1 LSLKNFF
8 FVEVRRSPVET
19 HQSLYYTNRN
29 KMGKSR
35 LGGIVRSLSLLLRG
49 RKRAEAKNETHEV
62 VTQTPVAAETTTAV
76 VVHPPVASQQRG
88 DEKIIEAS
96 ALQFPFLELPLIL
109 GKVTKSRRRRHWSDS
124 ESDSF
129 DERFHQPPCLFNRD
143 NIDVDVR
150 PEPTPKEKL
159 VSTMEN
165 ISDLVKHNWLSKQV
179 ASKGLVVVH
188 GEEDLSQSWSL
199 QLNGKDLFS
208 MAVYP
213 DEASSLQ
220 IQLKVFDK
228 EVAEAML
235 PNVDRFDP
243 HYFATDHFLA
253 LTTCLVLQAPLEMF
267 KPTLNPALI
276 VDKTDV
282 TVALSARTKL
292 DHGDYGLQWS
302 EDDEDGGVL
311 RPSKSKAHASPFLAE
326 LEFSGI
332 VGMNEHF
339 GATAVV
345 LMSDNGT
352 VDRIVAAG
360 PWLRLHSV
368 LEKYGMSALAKH
380 REILCGES
388 SALVIGKDDEV
399 SVRGYGGGWTFIDIG
414 RHTIGVSADHEYW
427 LICTGKV
434 AVVCKGVELIARFE
448 MRPASCSS
456 RRLRDYHRAGRRGWT
471 AVLTHA
477 CQAYASDIGNVID
490 TTDEPPVGASGDGG
504 DQESSKLGD
513 FLRAKYMTPFVRAWI
528 GCSRSFGIGR
538 TVHRRSLVRD
548 RSFASTGCQVTC
560 ESVTDDGADGLVL
573 LFAKSCA
580 ENLAGIVSILADDCL
595 QAYRLLPPQRL
606 VLGKLPCPTVFKVVD
621 EPIGYLFDSPSAASR
636 TTPRVYALWA
646 FDDRVVYMC
655 LHVETSNAFFVIVR
669 VDRDTKVVKSVR
681 WTNWRG
687 RTADFTKGCV
697 SPRSV
702 QFGALR
708 LHGVSI
714 DGPCGSRIF
723 SSEEST
729 EANPIGVD
737 RFSLVLCPA
746 DANVVTEVDH
756 PTLPGEKVRVPTM
769 VKETLSFTNLLT
781 KSGRD
786 AKDVTLH
793 RTVEFVLNGGA
804 LAWKGGARVTSA
816 STGVDGEKASDKIA
830 PNTRHSKKSII
841 KLSETGYLVYKVCAT
856 RKNQACLVTLYVPP
870 TSAVATAGESK
881 YRFSDVLVVAMDLIP
896 CLEINGGK
904 PWSDFKPSHPDLLTF
919 IADAASG
926 EGKVSRKAIRA
937 AKKRGLTIKRTS
949 CCAACGCDRPEAMD
963 EKEPWMTYEPCRHS
977 VCFKCY
983 VDSVAYMAKNA
994 HPKCLVCK
1002 ADVTACHSTKA
1013 DDVLDIWKWSLDDVE
1028 KFVQGGPTEA
1038 LPPVYR
1044 RTGIVYKLGAR
1055 MHAADFAMD
1064 LNAVCMGGFHACL
1077 TPKPAIEGFGE
1088 FEGRVPWFAPR
1099 VETEADRVVPSDVD
1113 PDLVDSE
1120 EGDEVVCGERRCSPK
1135 QHEASFEKTP
1145 LVLPAVASSSR
1156 VYFGSESGNVGADDG
1171 DRSLTGDV
1179 TVTHSK
1185 IPAAAFDGSA
1195 GAYLKSVSFLQD
1207 ATIGADA
1214 ASSSTVMSQD
1224 ALSDWLN
1231 QAVPPVPSGTASP
1244 SGPNFDKPWEEDDAE
1259 EGWAYFPDVPA
1270 RSAKSPVGKT
1280 VPRSSTTDEATPSS
1294 K

>member
-1 LSLKNFF
+1 
-8 FVEVRRSPVET
+8 
-19 HQSLYYTNRN
+19 
-29 KMGKSR
+29 MGKSR

-49 RKRAEAKNETHEV
+49 RKRAEAKKETHEV
-62 VTQTPVAAETTTAV
+62 VSQTPTVAEPTAAAV
-76 VVHPPVASQQRG
+76 VDPPVASQRHAK
-88 DEKIIEAS
+88 EKIVDAPT
-96 ALQFPFLELPLIL
+96 LQFPFLELPLIL
-109 GKVTKSRRRRHWSDS
+109 GEVTKSRRRRQWSDS

-150 PEPTPKEKL
+150 PEPTPKERL
-159 VSTMEN
+159 VSTLEN
-165 ISDLVKHNWLSKQV
+165 ISDLVRLNWLSKQV
-179 ASKGLVVVH
+179 ASRGLVVVH
-188 GEEDLSQSWSL
+188 GEEESSESWSL

-208 MAVYP
+208 MAVCP

-243 HYFATDHFLA
+243 YYFAIDQFLA

-267 KPTLNPALI
+267 NPTLKPALV

-282 TVALSARTKL
+282 TVAQSARTKSRP
-292 DHGDYGLQWS
+292 DDYGLQWS
-302 EDDEDGGVL
+302 EDDEDEGVL
-311 RPSKSKAHASPFLAE
+311 RPSKSKTPASPFLAE

-345 LMSDNGT
+345 LMSDDGT
-352 VDRIVAAG
+352 VDKFVAAG

-368 LEKYGMSALAKH
+368 LGKYGMSALTKH

-388 SALVIGKDDEV
+388 SASVVGKDDEV
-399 SVRGYGGGWTFIDIG
+399 SVRGYGGGWTFIDVG

-434 AVVCKGVELIARFE
+434 TVVCKGVELIARFE
-448 MRPASCSS
+448 MRPASCSTS
-456 RRLRDYHRAGRRGWT
+456 RLRDCHRAGRRGWT

-477 CQAYASDIGNVID
+477 CEAYASDVGNVID
-490 TTDEPPVGASGDGG
+490 AADEPPVGASDDGSG
-504 DQESSKLGD
+504 RSSSMLGD

-528 GCSRSFGIGR
+528 GCSRSYGIGR
-538 TVHRRSLVRD
+538 TVRCHSLVRD
-548 RSFASTGCQVTC
+548 KSFASAGCQVTC
-560 ESVTDDGADGLVL
+560 EAVTGEGGPSLVL

-580 ENLAGIVSILADDCL
+580 ESLAGMVSILADDCL
-595 QAYRLLPPQRL
+595 EAYRLLPPQRL

-621 EPIGYLFDSPSAASR
+621 EPIGYMFDSSSAASR
-636 TTPRVYALWA
+636 TTPHVYALWA
-646 FDDRVVYMC
+646 LDDQLVYMC
-655 LHVETSNAFFVIVR
+655 LHVEASTAFFVTVR
-669 VDRDTKVVKSVR
+669 VDRDTRIVKSIR

-697 SPRSV
+697 SPKSG

-708 LHGVSI
+708 LNGVSI

-723 SSEEST
+723 STEEST
-729 EANPIGVD
+729 DANPIGVD

-746 DANVVTEVDH
+746 DTNVTTEVDH

-769 VKETLSFTNLLT
+769 VRETLSFTNLLT

-816 STGVDGEKASDKIA
+816 STGVDGEKSSDKVA

-841 KLSETGYLVYKVCAT
+841 KLSDTGYLVYKVCAT

-904 PWSDFKPSHPDLLTF
+904 PWSDFKPSHPELLTL

-926 EGKVSRKAIRA
+926 EGKVSRRAIRA

-949 CCAACGCDRPEAMD
+949 SCAACGCDKPEAMD

-1013 DDVLDIWKWSLDDVE
+1013 EDVLDIWKWSLDDVE
-1028 KFVQGGPTEA
+1028 KFAGDGPTEA

-1044 RTGIVYKLGAR
+1044 RTGIVYELGAR

-1077 TPKPAIEGFGE
+1077 TPKPAIDGFGE

-1099 VETEADRVVPSDVD
+1099 VETEADRVTPGDVD

-1120 EGDEVVCGERRCSPK
+1120 EGNEMVCSERRCSPK
-1135 QHEASFEKTP
+1135 QHEASFEKTA
-1145 LVLPAVASSSR
+1145 LVLPAIASSSR
-1156 VYFGSESGNVGADDG
+1156 VFLGSESGNVGADDG

-1185 IPAAAFDGSA
+1185 IPTAAFDGSA
-1195 GAYLKSVSFLQD
+1195 DAYLKSVSYLQE
-1207 ATIGADA
+1207 ATVGADA
-1214 ASSSTVMSQD
+1214 ASSTVMSQD

-1231 QAVPPVPSGTASP
+1231 QAVPSVPSGTASP

-1270 RSAKSPVGKT
+1270 RSAMSLIGKAAS
-1280 VPRSSTTDEATPSS
+1280 RSSTADEATPSS